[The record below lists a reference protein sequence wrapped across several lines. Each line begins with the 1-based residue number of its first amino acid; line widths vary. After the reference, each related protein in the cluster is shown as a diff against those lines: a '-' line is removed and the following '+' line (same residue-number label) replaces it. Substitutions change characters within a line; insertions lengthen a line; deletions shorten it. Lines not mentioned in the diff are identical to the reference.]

1 MMKYVAVIQY
11 QNHDRMPEVTPAHR
25 QYLAELKERGSL
37 LSAGRF
43 KDQTGA
49 LIIYEAGSEDELRA
63 LIAADPFSQ
72 AGIFSEISIKEWN
85 QLY

>member
-1 MMKYVAVIQY
+1 MKFVAVIQY
-11 QNHDRMPEVTPAHR
+11 RNHDRMPEVTPAHR
-25 QYLAELKERGSL
+25 QYLAELKAQGKL

-49 LIIYEAGSEDELRA
+49 LIIYEAGSEDELRE

-72 AGIFSEISIKEWN
+72 AGIFNDMTIKEWN
-85 QLY
+85 QVY

>member
-1 MMKYVAVIQY
+1 MKFVAVIQY
-11 QNHDRMPEVTPAHR
+11 HNHDRMLEVTPAHR
-25 QYLAELKERGSL
+25 QYLAGLKEQGKL

-49 LIIYEAGSEDELRA
+49 LIIYEAGSEDELRS

-72 AGIFSEISIKEWN
+72 AGIFNDMSIKEWN
-85 QLY
+85 QVY